1 MTRAACNDY
10 EEASPNP
17 PENVKSKP
25 IGSQNAKVR
34 AYGATPHVFLTSQN
48 FGPLVLG
55 RRCARMGKDCA
66 DQHTRREIQQHLTV
80 GSQGVH
86 VSVMA
91 VA

>member
-34 AYGATPHVFLTSQN
+34 AYGLQPTTICDGIGKQA
-48 FGPLVLG
+48 VLLNKEPKNCCSL
-55 RRCARMGKDCA
+55 R
-66 DQHTRREIQQHLTV
+66 
-80 GSQGVH
+80 
-86 VSVMA
+86 
-91 VA
+91 